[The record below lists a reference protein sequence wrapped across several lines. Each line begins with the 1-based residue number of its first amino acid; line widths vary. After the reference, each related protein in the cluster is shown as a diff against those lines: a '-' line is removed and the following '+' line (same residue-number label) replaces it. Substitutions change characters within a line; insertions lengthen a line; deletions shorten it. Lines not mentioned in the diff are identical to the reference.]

1 MARMCPG
8 NPSSKWEA
16 LPHGDNAF
24 LVGIPTAEDLSRID
38 GMQMS
43 VPKVNAQ
50 ALVSSWVHQD
60 VLPEFVMKPVWVHVD
75 GVPDS
80 VRHFLGLWAVG
91 SLIGTTMD
99 VDLFALRSQGLIRVL
114 VAMRDPTVLE
124 KDNGC
129 LEVIALLQMNGYRFR
144 FRREVEGY
152 KADPRFRPFFW
163 KDEEGDDGS
172 HGFEEGFRDDTAE
185 AARRQLIWMLMVRR
199 LLTLLVFLRCRL
211 LRWL

>member
-1 MARMCPG
+1 
-8 NPSSKWEA
+8 
-16 LPHGDNAF
+16 
-24 LVGIPTAEDLSRID
+24 
-38 GMQMS
+38 MQMS
-43 VPKVNAQ
+43 VPKINAQ

-99 VDLFALRSQGLIRVL
+99 VDLFALRNQGIIRVL
-114 VAMRDPTVLE
+114 VAMRDPSVLE

-144 FRREVEGY
+144 FRREVEGF
-152 KADPRFRPFFW
+152 KTDPRFRPFFW

-172 HGFEEGFRDDTAE
+172 HGFEEEGFRDD
-185 AARRQLIWMLMVRR
+185 AADAAPGSANMEVDGQAPSHSAGVAAVSVAQVA
-199 LLTLLVFLRCRL
+199 LTPFNHSP
-211 LRWL
+211 